1 MAEDRAASGTVGV
14 KDKVVLVTGASRGI
28 GACCV
33 RALLDGGASVVIHYN
48 QNRVAAEALAEAAPD
63 RCHLVGADL
72 TDEEAPQTLWR
83 AALAWQGRIDVLI
96 NN

>member
-1 MAEDRAASGTVGV
+1 MGVGG
-14 KDKVVLVTGASRGI
+14 KVVLVTGASRGI

-33 RALLDGGASVVIHYN
+33 RALLDGGAHVVMHYN
-48 QNRVAAEALAEAAPD
+48 RNREAAETLAEAAPE

-72 TDEEAPQTLWR
+72 TDENAPQALWR
-83 AALAWQGRIDVLI
+83 DALAWQGRIDVLI